1 MDLLTGATGFLG
13 NHLAARLARDG
24 RKLRAIVRP
33 GTDLRRIPREISEVV
48 WGEIGEP
55 ETLQGALAGVDVVF
69 HTAARVSGGGGR
81 DAFARDNIAAVE
93 ALLRAAE
100 AAGVRRFV
108 HVSSAGIF
116 GAGQKGVAITE
127 DTPLDPAIEHRGVVR
142 VVEGRVGSPGARV
155 RRSSRGSRPSSCG
168 RASSTAATRSRSS
181 RACSSRCRAARAG
194 GSIVGSRSALL
205 PLTHVDNACD
215 AIALAAERGR
225 SGAAYNV
232 IDGTGHARGS
242 ISICWRAHG
251 VRNVR
256 PTFVPPF
263 MLWPV
268 ALAVEVL
275 GKLARR
281 DLPLTRYRLKRA
293 TESLSYDTSAARDG
307 LGWTPSVDLPTGVRA
322 MADAAAGPTV
332 R

>member
-127 DTPLDPAIEHRGVVR
+127 DTPLDPAIEHRGSYAWSKAESDRLVRAFAAQSQLETVVVR
-142 VVEGRVGSPGARV
+142 PGILYGGDAQPFIARLQFPVPRGKGRRL
-155 RRSSRGSRPSSCG
+155 
-168 RASSTAATRSRSS
+168 
-181 RACSSRCRAARAG
+181 
-194 GSIVGSRSALL
+194 IVGSRSALL
-205 PLTHVDNACD
+205 PLTQVENACD

-225 SGAAYNV
+225 SGTAYNV
-232 IDGTGHARGS
+232 IDGTARQGEYLDLLT
-242 ISICWRAHG
+242 AHG
-251 VRNVR
+251 VSNVR

-263 MLWPV
+263 MMWPV
-268 ALAVEVL
+268 ALGVEVL
-275 GKLARR
+275 GKLVRR
-281 DLPLTRYRLKRA
+281 DVPLTRYRLKRA
-293 TESLSYDTSAARDG
+293 TESLIYDTSAARDG

-322 MADAAAGPTV
+322 MADAAAGPTI